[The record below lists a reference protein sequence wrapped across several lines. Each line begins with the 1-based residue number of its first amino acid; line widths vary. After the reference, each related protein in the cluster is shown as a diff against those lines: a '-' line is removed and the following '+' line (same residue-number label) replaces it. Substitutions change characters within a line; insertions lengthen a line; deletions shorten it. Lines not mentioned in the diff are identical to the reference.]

1 MNVSTLLAQ
10 VDLGSLALPEF
21 QRGYVW
27 NRDQVRGLMDSLYRK
42 HPVGGL
48 LVWQTRTDD
57 ARVRG
62 DRPTQPG
69 GLVDLLLD
77 GQQRVT
83 SLYGV
88 VRGRPPR
95 FFDGNAAAFS
105 GLYFNLGD
113 ETFEFHS
120 PRKMDGNPLW
130 VNVTALMQ
138 RGVGDFAAPLLAH
151 PEHAA
156 NVATYLTRLSNV
168 FQIQDIEFHID
179 RVAGDDKTVDVVV
192 DIFNRVNSGG
202 TKLGKGDLALAKVC
216 AGWPEA
222 RDEMKA
228 LLAKWR
234 AVGFSFRLEWLLRVV
249 TVLAA
254 GDARFESLANVS
266 TAEFREALLRAER
279 RIDTLLNLISSR
291 LGLDSDDVL
300 GSVYSFPVMARFLD
314 DRGGALPSAEDQDK
328 LLFWYIHAFLW
339 GRYAGSVETVM
350 NTDLQAIA
358 DRDQA
363 LDRLIAE
370 LQRSRGDLRI
380 RPVDFVGWS
389 RGSRF
394 YPFLYMMSRV
404 GRARDLDSGIE
415 LRNALLGK
423 LSGLQL
429 HHVFPKAL
437 LYRHGYARAE
447 ANAVANFTFLTQET
461 NLLVTDRN
469 PAEYFPG
476 FEAKHPGVLASH
488 WIPQDRELWKVEN
501 YREFLAARRTL
512 LADVAN
518 TFLDGLYRGE
528 GSSEPVAAPALE
540 RAAPI
545 PAGGIASDDERLVLI
560 AVNRWLSEN
569 GLPDGDLGYEL
580 LGESTNDPIAYLDLA
595 WPNGLQ
601 SGFSAP
607 VALLLDEPE
616 EAVVAASS
624 AGFRCFTDHEAFRD
638 YVRSEVLALDPALV

>member
-1 MNVSTLLAQ
+1 MKVSTILDQ
-10 VDLGSLALPEF
+10 IDLGSLALPEF

-48 LVWQTRTDD
+48 LVWETRTDD
-57 ARVRG
+57 APVRG
-62 DRPTQPG
+62 DQAPAPG
-69 GLVDLLLD
+69 GRVDLLLD

-83 SLYGV
+83 SLYGLI
-88 VRGRPPR
+88 RGKPPR
-95 FFDGNAAAFS
+95 FFDGNAQSFS
-105 GLYFNLGD
+105 GLYFHLGD
-113 ETFEFHS
+113 EVFEFYS

-130 VNVTALMQ
+130 INVTDLVQ
-138 RGVGDFAAPLLAH
+138 RGVGEYIQRIAQHAELGPQLSTYIGRLNAVHNVRETDF
-151 PEHAA
+151 
-156 NVATYLTRLSNV
+156 Y
-168 FQIQDIEFHID
+168 ID
-179 RVAGDDKTVDVVV
+179 RVTGDDKTVDVVV

-234 AVGFSFRLEWLLRVV
+234 GVGFSFRLEWLLRVV
-249 TVLAA
+249 TVLAS

-266 TAEFREALLRAER
+266 TAEFRDALRRAEK
-279 RIDTLLNLISSR
+279 RIDTLLNLVSSR

-314 DRGGALPSAEDQDK
+314 DRGGSLPSAEDQNK

-363 LDRLIAE
+363 LDRLIAA

-437 LYRHGYARAE
+437 LYRHGYSRAE

-461 NLLVTDRN
+461 NLLVTDRD
-469 PAEYFPG
+469 PAEYFPV

-488 WIPQDRELWKVEN
+488 WIPQDRTLWAVER
-501 YREFLAARRTL
+501 YREFLAARRAL
-512 LADVAN
+512 LADAAN
-518 TFLDGLYRGE
+518 AFLDELYRGE
-528 GSSEPVAAPALE
+528 GAGELVAVPVLE
-540 RAAPI
+540 RTMPV
-545 PAGGIASDDERLVLI
+545 PAGGIGSDDERQTLI
-560 AVNRWLSEN
+560 EVNRWLGEN
-569 GLPDGDLGYEL
+569 GLPEGDLGYEL
-580 LGESTNDPIAYLDLA
+580 LDEATGDPIAYLDLA

-601 SGFSAP
+601 AGLSAP

-624 AGFRCFTDHEAFRD
+624 AGFRCFTDRDAFRD
-638 YVRSEVLALDPALV
+638 YVRSEVLALDPALI